1 MAAALLLRPLLLHRS
16 EPRPAVPQPPPA
28 LSSRCADPLAQP
40 PRADRPNGLRRSR
53 PTTQNAP
60 KNKPSPAAMIWPTGT
75 LIPRRY
81 LVGSCPSGAV
91 RSFIV
96 MGDPVPDQPA
106 TRESRR
112 RAYHGIPC
120 GRRSAGGT
128 RRAFASPRTKRGG
141 LVPPPPHCSLC
152 APSIS
157 WEPPLSDSAGKRRC
171 WLFRAT
177 GQEPS

>member
-1 MAAALLLRPLLLHRS
+1 
-16 EPRPAVPQPPPA
+16 
-28 LSSRCADPLAQP
+28 
-40 PRADRPNGLRRSR
+40 RRSR

-120 GRRSAGGT
+120 GRRSAGGA
-128 RRAFASPRTKRGG
+128 RRGFSSPWTKRGG
-141 LVPPPPHCSLC
+141 LLGPPPPFSTFAPAVSLVAPPACS
-152 APSIS
+152 S
-157 WEPPLSDSAGKRRC
+157 G
-171 WLFRAT
+171 
-177 GQEPS
+177 

>member
-1 MAAALLLRPLLLHRS
+1 MAAALLLRPLRLHRS
-16 EPRPAVPQPPPA
+16 EPGPAVPQPPPA

-81 LVGSCPSGAV
+81 LVGSCQSGAV

-112 RAYHGIPC
+112 RG
-120 GRRSAGGT
+120 AGVLLAGPAGPF
-128 RRAFASPRTKRGG
+128 R
-141 LVPPPPHCSLC
+141 PP
-152 APSIS
+152 AP
-157 WEPPLSDSAGKRRC
+157 
-171 WLFRAT
+171 
-177 GQEPS
+177 